1 MKLSV
6 FPLASLLLLLLSIPS
21 IAQIPD
27 VIPDEYSRQFRRHER
42 RIDRAA
48 NRDAD
53 TIVRLDPIE
62 AFPIEPSFY
71 ALETGNWG
79 PSYLGA
85 NQRAEEIAGKAKRK
99 AVVFVFDTGGCLDHP
114 LLAGKVWNE
123 LGRVFTGEA
132 ACADGHGH
140 ATHVAGIIAGSAP
153 DYPLGIARMIDIRI
167 VPVKVLSNSGSG
179 SFQGITAGVEYAN
192 AEAAKLIAAGYFV
205 AYNLSLGGSSSWAPL
220 EEAFQAAEKL
230 GVVVCA
236 ANGNTGN
243 TPVQYPG
250 RSAYTLGTAAL
261 QQSGSGVTRASY
273 SSYGPETWAAMPG
286 SSILS
291 TWKGGGTAILSGTSM
306 ATPHL
311 AGLFA
316 ILGAVYPKSS
326 AAQLQAHYVKY
337 AQDLGSPGRDQYYGW
352 GAGIVNPLLDNAPEG
367 IEPEPEPPTCTDG
380 IRNGKETG
388 VDCGGPDC
396 PACEPA
402 KPPYNARV
410 LPVVLEGNWVLG
422 WWVQDNSATAEE
434 YDLDAGTLVTP
445 QGRTNIKVTRLGFDV
460 SSESRYEYE
469 AEALAANAKNFFR
482 NRALGTPATWDVY
495 DAGRYVLFF
504 LDNYATNGFSGYVQQ
519 KAKPTVLEF
528 EWEGVPVVIRA
539 SDLIDYNK

>member
-1 MKLSV
+1 MKHLIFFLSFLFALPV
-6 FPLASLLLLLLSIPS
+6 L
-21 IAQIPD
+21 AQIPE
-27 VIPDEYSRQFRRHER
+27 VIPDEYSRQFRRLER

-79 PSYLGA
+79 PSYLGV
-85 NQRAEEIAGKAKRK
+85 NQRSEEIASRVKRK
-99 AVVFVFDTGGCLDHP
+99 GVVFVFDTGGCLDHP

-132 ACADGHGH
+132 NCADGHGH
-140 ATHVAGIIAGSAP
+140 ATHVAGIIAGAAP
-153 DYPLGIARMIDIRI
+153 GYPLGIARMIDIKI

-367 IEPEPEPPTCTDG
+367 SEPEPEPPTCTDG

-388 VDCGGPDC
+388 IDCGGPDC
-396 PACEPA
+396 PPCAPA

-445 QGRTNIKVTRLGFDV
+445 QGRTNIKVTRLGFDGPAKAGMSTRQRPLPLTQKT
-460 SSESRYEYE
+460 SSATGHWAR
-469 AEALAANAKNFFR
+469 R
-482 NRALGTPATWDVY
+482 QHGMCTTPGDTCCSSWIITPRMVFPDTWC
-495 DAGRYVLFF
+495 RRRSLPCWSS
-504 LDNYATNGFSGYVQQ
+504 SG
-519 KAKPTVLEF
+519 KEC
-528 EWEGVPVVIRA
+528 R
-539 SDLIDYNK
+539 